1 MKKSLAAVVLILI
14 TLVLCGTHRQRRIAK
29 TFEDSAFGT
38 LQSDVVKQLGA
49 PWKTASCGQTLGERF
64 RKAVKE
70 ELYAPPFAPAMPQ
83 YWSFMYEGNGE
94 PDGQVSLCFSM
105 FPPRHLCR

>member
-38 LQSDVVKQLGA
+38 LQSDAVKQLGA
-49 PWKTASCGQTLGERF
+49 PWKTASCGQTFGGEVPLRS
-64 RKAVKE
+64 VTVQ
-70 ELYAPPFAPAMPQ
+70 L
-83 YWSFMYEGNGE
+83 
-94 PDGQVSLCFSM
+94 LCF
-105 FPPRHLCR
+105 CE